1 MCVSLYPQLQPWNVK
16 KTLFGDCSD
25 ILGNSS
31 RPEGHSFMPCRH
43 YASAIITHETSG
55 IKLRASESP
64 VAKKGGV
71 EDRADCKSRKEDCT
85 RASPDRSCSIA
96 DPQHACHDALLA
108 WQRSARG
115 YYLKYLMTLMASMR
129 VRKKGGLTR
138 RREEGAYSKFDVGR
152 DAIEDLLQLTL
163 SAIKGADS
171 DNRDGDRDRGDAN
184 RGEIALGGHPTH
196 GHFSFSCDVHFQS
209 PRSYSRQTIS
219 NIWDQN
225 SQGDK
230 MATCRRVVRYIVS
243 DSLDP
248 VHTASVAAMCAAQG
262 CFFEALSAC
271 KLYHTQR
278 THQRK
283 HRNAGQGVRQSS
295 IVLVGDVAVAEKAVQ
310 MALSLCLQA
319 LICLVAKRA
328 LHTCAERYPVSA
340 THTIDSSRSQKQE
353 DAKLELS
360 ESDASKHLTAALAL
374 MRQSFLRAVPGPE
387 HVDTNTVIGGSGTRA
402 APSKEEKEEEEEV
415 VMERDI
421 VEKKGE
427 HLLDAVLVPLIAAIM
442 SSPICACPNEAFERS
457 GAQVGEKREKEIGK
471 GKGSS
476 GVMER
481 LERVAM
487 TSCHHADLAKHI
499 RLCEYECECV
509 ASDLCSPSH
518 RTDGRAVHGD
528 LTLALLFRTPHTTH
542 DTDTGP
548 GRPSCPPYLGDAK
561 DLIALRI
568 SQCAR
573 AAFGNKL
580 TRKFIRSLPTNVSL
594 HLHIDF
600 IALLVD

>member
-471 GKGSS
+471 GTIKGVAAAGCSLYCTPNEVLASARTCTPSS
-476 GVMER
+476 SSSASSSASIRWCDIGG
-481 LERVAM
+481 LH
-487 TSCHHADLAKHI
+487 SAKQTITDVFLLPVIFRRMFQLSPI
-499 RLCEYECECV
+499 RM
-509 ASDLCSPSH
+509 P
-518 RTDGRAVHGD
+518 RAVLLYGPPGCGKTVLAQAAATECGLAFISIRGNHGD
-528 LTLALLFRTPHTTH
+528 YKLFFEVTNNVF
-542 DTDTGP
+542 
-548 GRPSCPPYLGDAK
+548 SC
-561 DLIALRI
+561 
-568 SQCAR
+568 
-573 AAFGNKL
+573 
-580 TRKFIRSLPTNVSL
+580 
-594 HLHIDF
+594 
-600 IALLVD
+600 